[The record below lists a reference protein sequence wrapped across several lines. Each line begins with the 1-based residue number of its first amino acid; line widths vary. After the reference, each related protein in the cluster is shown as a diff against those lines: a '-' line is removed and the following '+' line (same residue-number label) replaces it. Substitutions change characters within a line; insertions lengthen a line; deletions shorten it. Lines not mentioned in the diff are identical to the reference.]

1 MSEMT
6 IESLHA
12 ETQQLHAKVERFMRQ
27 TKIAASIEV
36 AMISIGLREDERYAG
51 AVLNDDGTI
60 KHHLIVMAERKT
72 SVTWQEALDWAASI
86 GGAIPTLQEL
96 SLIVAN
102 CKKHI
107 GTAWHW
113 SCETH
118 ESNASYAWGCGFDSG
133 YQSYGSKS
141 AHGAAVAVRR
151 LIP

>member
-27 TKIAASIEV
+27 TKIAASIEL
-36 AMISIGLREDERYAG
+36 AMITIGLREGERYAG
-51 AVLNDDGTI
+51 AVLNDDGTV

-72 SVTWQEALDWAASI
+72 SVTWQGALDWAASI

-96 SLIVAN
+96 ALIVAN

-113 SCETH
+113 SSEPH
-118 ESNASYAWGCGFDSG
+118 ESNASYAWGCDFNDGNQHCHDT
-133 YQSYGSKS
+133 S
-141 AHGAAVAVRR
+141 ARGAALAVRR